1 MKQTEQSR
9 RRILIGALLLG
20 VLTLL
25 LCARLFY
32 IQIICHAELSQAA
45 FAQYETALV
54 GLDDRGQIFDRN
66 LHPLTGGKYRY
77 YYILGKKSEK
87 DRRLEALLAEIE
99 AEKITI
105 RSSKYEVY
113 RTETFDAAVHKKLQE
128 DFGAY
133 AFRDRARYQ
142 KTQTACHLIGYL
154 NEDEQRGVSGLELL
168 YEDRLQA
175 KGSRLVLESDAA
187 GTLLRGIAPQKIA
200 VEEESASTNRDAGKD
215 ASSNTDADQS
225 FANDAS
231 TGVGNLVTT
240 LDIRV
245 QQKCEALLAQLCG
258 ADGDTAK
265 ADAAACIVSCAKTGE
280 ILTLAS
286 YPTFAPDQIADYLG
300 ADCED
305 NGCLLNRTLQ
315 TSYPPGSIFKLIV
328 AASALEN
335 GVCDVSQRFTCQK
348 TAEIEGVPLSCST
361 AGEDGHGSLNMRE
374 AMAVS
379 CNCYFAQLG
388 AAVGYEKILE
398 TARTCGFGEKVL
410 KGFPGETAGNV
421 PDAIDCGKWDTGNLS
436 IGQGALLVTPLQVHR
451 MTCIL
456 ACGGATGSLKLL
468 PTGTTAA
475 GDSNGLRYAA
485 TARLNEKAV
494 TGNEDGHG
502 ETILSEQT
510 TTRLREMMAE
520 VMKTGTASHIAW
532 EMPVWGKSGTAEA
545 SRGGQ
550 PVKQCWFTGFCETTS
565 GTRYV
570 ITVLAENGSSGS
582 TAALPVFRELT
593 ETLND
598 LQP

>member
-1 MKQTEQSR
+1 MEQTERSR
-9 RRILIGALLLG
+9 RRILIGAMFLG

-54 GLDDRGQIFDRN
+54 GLDDRGQIFDRD
-66 LHPLTGGKYRY
+66 LRPLTGGKYRY
-77 YYILGKKSEK
+77 YYILSKQSAE
-87 DRRLEALLAEIE
+87 DRKLGALLAEIE

-133 AFRDRARYQ
+133 VFRDRARYQ

-168 YEDRLQA
+168 YEDRLQT
-175 KGSRLVLESDAA
+175 KGSRLILESDAA
-187 GTLLRGIAPQKIA
+187 GKLIRGIAPQKIA
-200 VEEESASTNRDAGKD
+200 ASGGSSSVNSD
-215 ASSNTDADQS
+215 ASAG
-225 FANDAS
+225 A
-231 TGVGNLVTT
+231 GNLVTT

-280 ILTLAS
+280 ILASAS
-286 YPTFAPDQIADYLG
+286 YPTFAPDQIADCLG
-300 ADCED
+300 AGCED

-315 TSYPPGSIFKLIV
+315 TAYPPGSVFKLIV
-328 AASALEN
+328 AAAALEN
-335 GVCDVSQRFTCQK
+335 GVCDASQRFTCHK
-348 TAEIEGVPLSCST
+348 TAEIEGVPLSCSA

-388 AAVGYEKILE
+388 AMVGYEKILE
-398 TARTCGFGEKVL
+398 TARAFGFGEKVL
-410 KGFPGETAGNV
+410 NGFPGETAGKV
-421 PDAIDCGKWDTGNLS
+421 PNAAECGRWDTGNLS
-436 IGQGALLVTPLQVHR
+436 IGQGTLLVTPLQVHR
-451 MTCIL
+451 MTSIL
-456 ACGGATGSLKLL
+456 ACGGAAENLKLL
-468 PTGTTAA
+468 RAETAA
-475 GDSNGLRYAA
+475 VGDTNGLRYAA
-485 TARLNEKAV
+485 AARLDEKAAAE
-494 TGNEDGHG
+494 NEDGCG
-502 ETILSEQT
+502 QAIVSEQT
-510 TTRLREMMAE
+510 AARLQEMMAE

-545 SRGGQ
+545 SRGGR
-550 PVKQCWFTGFCETTS
+550 PVKQCWFTGFCETAD

-582 TAALPVFRELT
+582 AAALPVFRELT

-598 LQP
+598 LQS

>member
-1 MKQTEQSR
+1 MEQTERNR
-9 RRILIGALLLG
+9 RRILIGAMFLG
-20 VLTLL
+20 VLILL

-45 FAQYETALV
+45 LAQYETALV

-66 LHPLTGGKYRY
+66 LRPLTGGKYRY
-77 YYILGKKSEK
+77 YYILSKQSAENRKL
-87 DRRLEALLAEIE
+87 DALLAEIE

-113 RTETFDAAVHKKLQE
+113 RTETFDAAAHKKLQA

-133 AFRDRARYQ
+133 VFRDRARYQ

-168 YEDRLQA
+168 YEERLQT
-175 KGSRLVLESDAA
+175 KGSRLILESDAA
-187 GTLLRGIAPQKIA
+187 GKLLRGIAPRKITLPNDDMGQVIA
-200 VEEESASTNRDAGKD
+200 TD
-215 ASSNTDADQS
+215 ASAGT
-225 FANDAS
+225 
-231 TGVGNLVTT
+231 GNLVTT
-240 LDIRV
+240 LDTRV

-258 ADGDTAK
+258 ADDDTAK
-265 ADAAACIVSCAKTGE
+265 ADAAACIVSCAETGE
-280 ILTLAS
+280 ILAAAS
-286 YPTFAPDQIADYLG
+286 YPAFVPDQIADYLG
-300 ADCED
+300 EGCED

-315 TSYPPGSIFKLIV
+315 TAYPPGSVFKLIV
-328 AASALEN
+328 AAAALEN
-335 GVCDVSQRFTCQK
+335 GVCDASQHFTCHK
-348 TAEIEGVPLSCST
+348 TAEIEGVPLSCSA
-361 AGEDGHGSLNMRE
+361 AGEDGHGRLNMRE

-388 AAVGYEKILE
+388 ALVGYEKILE
-398 TARTCGFGEKVL
+398 TASACGFGEKVL
-410 KGFPGETAGNV
+410 NGFPGEIAGNV
-421 PDAIDCGKWDTGNLS
+421 PDAAECGRWDTGNLS
-436 IGQGALLVTPLQVHR
+436 IGQGALLATPLQVHR
-451 MTCIL
+451 MTSIL
-456 ACGGATGSLKLL
+456 ACGGAAESLKLL
-468 PTGTTAA
+468 PTETAA
-475 GDSNGLRYAA
+475 VGNPNGLRYAA
-485 TARLNEKAV
+485 AARLNEKAAA
-494 TGNEDGHG
+494 GNEDGRG
-502 ETILSEQT
+502 ERILSEQT
-510 TTRLREMMAE
+510 AARLQEMMAE

-550 PVKQCWFTGFCETTS
+550 PVKQCWFTGFCETAG

-582 TAALPVFRELT
+582 TAALPVFRDLT

>member
-1 MKQTEQSR
+1 MEQTERNR
-9 RRILIGALLLG
+9 RRILIGALFLG
-20 VLTLL
+20 VLILL

-32 IQIICHAELSQAA
+32 IQIICHEELSQAA
-45 FAQYETALV
+45 LAQYETALV
-54 GLDDRGQIFDRN
+54 GLDDRGQIFDRS
-66 LHPLTGGKYRY
+66 LRPLTGEKYRY
-77 YYILGKKSEK
+77 YYILSKQSAE
-87 DRRLEALLAEIE
+87 DRKLGALLAEIE
-99 AEKITI
+99 AEKITL

-113 RTETFDAAVHKKLQE
+113 RTETFDAAAHRQLQN

-133 AFRDRARYQ
+133 VFRDRARYQ

-168 YEDRLQA
+168 YEDRLQT

-187 GTLLRGIAPQKIA
+187 GKLIRGIAPRKIA
-200 VEEESASTNRDAGKD
+200 AAESRTSRNNNADQAFARDA
-215 ASSNTDADQS
+215 AAEPES
-225 FANDAS
+225 
-231 TGVGNLVTT
+231 LVTT

-258 ADGDTAK
+258 ADGDAAK

-280 ILTLAS
+280 ILATAS
-286 YPTFAPDQIADYLG
+286 YPTFAPDHIADYLG
-300 ADCED
+300 AGCED

-315 TSYPPGSIFKLIV
+315 AAYPPGSVFKLIV
-328 AASALEN
+328 AAAALEN
-335 GVCDVSQRFTCQK
+335 GVCDASQCFTCHK
-348 TAEIEGVPLSCST
+348 NAEIEGVPLSCSA
-361 AGEDGHGSLNMRE
+361 AGENGHGRLDMRE

-388 AAVGYEKILE
+388 AKVGYEKILE
-398 TARTCGFGEKVL
+398 TARAFGFGEKVL
-410 KGFPGETAGNV
+410 NGFPGETAGNV
-421 PDAIDCGKWDTGNLS
+421 PDAAACGRWDTGNLS

-451 MTCIL
+451 MTSIL
-456 ACGGATGSLKLL
+456 ACGGASGSLKLL
-468 PTGTTAA
+468 STETAA
-475 GDSNGLRYAA
+475 VGNPNGLRYAA
-485 TARLNEKAV
+485 AARLNEKTAA
-494 TGNEDGHG
+494 GNEDDRG

-510 TTRLREMMAE
+510 AARLQEMMAE

-550 PVKQCWFTGFCETTS
+550 PVKQCWFTGFCETAG

-582 TAALPVFRELT
+582 AAALPVFRELT
-593 ETLND
+593 ETLHD